1 LEVLSLKVIEWL
13 LANWTGLLAV
23 LFTFGFM
30 IFVHELGHFL
40 MAKRVGIT
48 VHEFALGFGP
58 KLLSFGGSRKRKKDE
73 EERLKEYVKDENEN
87 SESPDLKKEPITKEP
102 VKTEYCLRMIPVGG
116 FVSMEGEDEPGD
128 RDDPGNFN
136 NKTVWGRMKVILAGC
151 TMNYITGILIFLLI
165 GFAWGI
171 PVIADA
177 ENPPAV
183 IGTLNEGYPA
193 AEAGLQPGDRI
204 VEING
209 EEIKDFKHLKSIISP
224 IKDGREVSVTVDRKG
239 KNLTYNVKV
248 VYNSEFDSGLLGFSP
263 SISILNLDFE
273 KKTAGEVV
281 STSLNTTWR
290 LTIAPITIVRMIIDK
305 QLSLQQVGSGT
316 AGPIGISQ
324 MLFEISKKGIPSLL
338 YMMAMLSILIGAF
351 NLLPIPALDGSRAVF
366 LGVEGVRGKPL
377 DPEKEGMIHQ
387 IGFVALMILMFVVA
401 MNDIIRLIRG
411 ENIFR

>member
-1 LEVLSLKVIEWL
+1 LNAVEWL
-13 LANWTGLLAV
+13 LTNWTGLLAV
-23 LFTFGFM
+23 VFTFGFM

-58 KLLSFGGSRKRKKDE
+58 KLLSFGGNKKQGKSDKKE
-73 EERLKEYVKDENEN
+73 EERLKEFVQDESKDSENPE
-87 SESPDLKKEPITKEP
+87 EPRNTEDTEP
-102 VKTEYCLRMIPVGG
+102 VKTIYSLRAIPVGG
-116 FVSMEGEDEPGD
+116 FVSMEGEDEPGNEA
-128 RDDPGNFN
+128 DPGNFN
-136 NKTVWGRMKVILAGC
+136 KKTVWGRMKVILAGC
-151 TMNYITGILIFLLI
+151 TMNYITGILIFILI

-177 ENPPAV
+177 QNPPAV
-183 IGTLNEGYPA
+183 IGTVKVDYPA
-193 AEAGLQPGDRI
+193 HDAGLLPGDRI
-204 VEING
+204 AEIDG
-209 EEIKDFKHLKSIISP
+209 QEIRDFDHLKSIVSP
-224 IKDGREVSVTVDRKG
+224 IKDGREISVTVERNG
-239 KNLTYNVKV
+239 EMLTFQMPVMYDEE
-248 VYNSEFDSGLLGFSP
+248 YDSGMLGFTP

-273 KKTAGEVV
+273 KKPAGEVIA
-281 STSLNTTWR
+281 TSLGTTWR
-290 LTIAPITIVRMIIDK
+290 LTIAPVTIVQMIVSR

-324 MLFEISKKGIPSLL
+324 LLFEISKRGLPSLL

-351 NLLPIPALDGSRAVF
+351 NLLPIPALDGARALF

-377 DPEKEGMIHQ
+377 DPQKEGMIHQ

-411 ENIFR
+411 ENIIK